1 MATVTVPAKGRR
13 DLEVISVIGIGH
25 FFAHFY
31 ILALP
36 PLFPV
41 LKAGLGLSYTE
52 LGIGL
57 AALNLATGLAQV
69 PVGVIVDR
77 FGAFWPL
84 LVGQIVFALGIG
96 LVALAPGFPL
106 FLLLMILA
114 GLGNAVYH
122 PADYSIL
129 ATSVSADRLGRA
141 YAVHTFGGYLGF
153 AAAPAILLPLTAWY
167 GWQAALGSTALAGIL
182 FAAVLIACRKTLA
195 SERDTGSD
203 HHAAA
208 GSGRMIGT
216 LRLFASWPVAM
227 AFLFFALISAGQGGF
242 SNFGTATLEQMGEI
256 GVAAAG
262 LPVMLYLAA
271 SAVGVLIGGQL
282 ADHTSRHGLVVAVC
296 FAIIT
301 FLAGALA
308 LLPVDLATINLLF
321 VLAGL
326 FGGAVSPSR
335 DLMVKQITPAGASG
349 RVFGFVTIGFNAGTL
364 ASAPLFG
371 YLLDHGMTRGIFWM
385 IALISLLSILT
396 ILKSRG
402 AGSADPRREPRRA

>member
-1 MATVTVPAKGRR
+1 MATATLPARNRR
-13 DLEVISVIGIGH
+13 DLEVITVIGTGH

-41 LKAGLGLSYTE
+41 LTTGLGLSYTE

-57 AALNLATGLAQV
+57 AVLNLATALAQV
-69 PVGVIVDR
+69 PVGIVVDR
-77 FGAFWPL
+77 YGAFWPL
-84 LVGQIVFALGIG
+84 LLGQVAFAAGIG
-96 LVALAPGFPL
+96 LVALAPAFSGFL
-106 FLLLMILA
+106 ALMALA

-129 ATSVSADRLGRA
+129 AASVSPSRLGRA

-153 AAAPAILLPLTAWY
+153 AAAPALLLPLTGWF
-167 GWQAALGSTALAGIL
+167 GWQVALGSTALVGLAFALIL
-182 FAAVLIACRKTLA
+182 TGCRTILA
-195 SERDTGSD
+195 SDRGGTSATG
-203 HHAAA
+203 A
-208 GSGRMIGT
+208 GAMSGTVG
-216 LRLFASWPVAM
+216 LFTSWPVAM

-242 SNFGTATLEQMGEI
+242 SNFGTSTLGQLPEVGFAQ
-256 GVAAAG
+256 AG
-262 LPVMLYLAA
+262 LPVLLYLAA
-271 SAVGVLIGGQL
+271 SAVGVLLGGQV
-282 ADHTSRHGLVVAVC
+282 ADRTRRHGLVVAVC
-296 FAIIT
+296 FASI
-301 FLAGALA
+301 ALA
-308 LLPVDLATINLLF
+308 AALLAMLPVHLGTIDLLF

-364 ASAPLFG
+364 VAAPLFG
-371 YLLDHGMTRGIFWM
+371 YLLDQGMVRAVFWTVSV
-385 IALISLLSILT
+385 ISLASIVT

-402 AGSADPRREPRRA
+402 AGATDPRQRRADAR